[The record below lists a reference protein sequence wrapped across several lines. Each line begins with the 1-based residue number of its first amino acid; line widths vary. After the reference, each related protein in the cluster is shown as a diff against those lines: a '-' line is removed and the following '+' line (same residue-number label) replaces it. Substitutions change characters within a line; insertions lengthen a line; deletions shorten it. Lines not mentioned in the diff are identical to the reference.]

1 MSMSSNEK
9 INITHR
15 INFLKHMRE
24 KLCEKE
30 KTWQTAYET
39 NDWLVEQIK
48 ILIKMIKDPE
58 TKKEDFIERLED
70 VLCAVDTGEKDE

>member
-1 MSMSSNEK
+1 MSSNEK

-30 KTWQTAYET
+30 KNWQTAYET
-39 NDWLVEQIK
+39 NDWLIEQIK
-48 ILIKMIKDPE
+48 ILFDMIKDPE
-58 TKKEDFIERLED
+58 TKIEDFIERLED
-70 VLCAVDTGEKDE
+70 VICAVDMGEEDE